1 MERQPR
7 LPLDIGLLMEAQ
19 GKRVSA
25 PPWGEETSELFFLPR
40 VEVLKFGETCSQS
53 GGEGK
58 GSGGVM

>member
-19 GKRVSA
+19 GKRLSA
-25 PPWGEETSELFFLPR
+25 PPWGEGTSELLPLPR
-40 VEVLKFGETCSQS
+40 LEVLGFGETCSQH

-58 GSGGVM
+58 GSGG